1 MRCPACGS
9 ENSEAKRFC
18 EDCGHPLLPVC
29 PACGAQLGLG
39 KRFCGECGTPVAA
52 AVMPAPPPG
61 EPAQVLPPPQKVP
74 ATPTELR
81 HVSVL
86 FCDLVG
92 FTTFSEKR
100 DAEEVREFLS
110 GYFELARAIVARY
123 GGVVEK
129 FIGDA
134 VMALWGAPVAKEDD
148 AELAVRAGLELVS
161 AVAAYGAERENAG
174 LQARVGIVTGG
185 AATTETPEEGLVI
198 GDRVNT
204 AARIQSAAPPGCC
217 YVDATTRAASAAAIA
232 YSDAGEHTLKG
243 KTERIHLYQATRVVA
258 ATAGSQRS
266 GVLEAPFTG
275 RDHELRLVKELFHA
289 SAERRSAR
297 LVLVSG
303 VAGVGKSRLAWEFF
317 KYVDGLA
324 DGVLWHAGRCLSYG
338 EGVSYW
344 ALSEMVRARLQI
356 GEEDPLGVV
365 AERLTSGLERWIPD
379 ASDREFIYL
388 RLAQLLGLSSAQSLA
403 REELF
408 LGWRLFFERL
418 AEHLPVVMVVEDL
431 QWADSGMVDFL
442 DHLLDWSADHAI
454 FLLVLT
460 RPEGADQAGL
470 VLSRRNLTTLSLD
483 PLSDE
488 VIGELLDGLVA
499 DLPRAGRARI
509 VERAEGIPLYAI
521 ETVRSLLDRGVLEKG
536 EDDLLH
542 LIGEL
547 GELEI
552 PPGLTALIAS
562 RLDALSPAE
571 RRVVKGCAVLGESFP
586 RQAIEA
592 VSDAGPGELNEILP
606 SLVRKEVLTVRADK
620 LSPERGQYA
629 FTQSLI
635 RSVAYDMLTRGER
648 KARHLTTA
656 AHMRHVFPD
665 EGAEVIEVI
674 AAHLHD
680 AYKAAGDDPDS
691 DELRARAKDA
701 YVHAGDRAEAV
712 GAPGAAETAYLTASE
727 LSSDDEERARFIEK
741 SAEMAMRIGADD
753 RALNGFEK
761 AGASHLQAGRIVD
774 AARVA
779 AWIGTMFVRTSRS
792 EQAVACLSDALSSL
806 DPATAPPAV
815 VARLEERLG
824 RALMFTGRSQDAGEP
839 IERALTL
846 AQHHEL
852 AETYAS
858 ALQMKAY
865 LYSGAGRVEEGIL
878 NLEGSL
884 ATARKNGL
892 VQVESAAQNL
902 LTDLCMIYDRPGA
915 EEHALAGLALAR
927 RQGAR
932 GREADMVGNL
942 MYVLMLAGRWDE
954 AARFADEVLES
965 AAGEATVNTSLL
977 RFRKA
982 FIDALRGELAS
993 ARQQFAYCESWKDAE
1008 DVQAS
1013 AMYSSGAGAL
1023 ALAAGEY
1030 RNALDTATRAI
1041 EGALTAGLPLAHE
1054 VVRLSFP
1061 DAVDAA
1067 IAGGDLEAADRLLEL
1082 FANRPLGEI
1091 PQFLRAQVTRT
1102 KALLAIAR
1110 GRDAGVEDD
1119 LIAAETVFR
1128 GLGYP
1133 IWLARAQLDRAE
1145 WLARQGRLVESA
1157 RIAEQA
1163 AAGFETVGAV
1173 PMLARARALLESQ
1186 AVG

>member
-1 MRCPACGS
+1 
-9 ENSEAKRFC
+9 
-18 EDCGHPLLPVC
+18 
-29 PACGAQLGLG
+29 
-39 KRFCGECGTPVAA
+39 
-52 AVMPAPPPG
+52 
-61 EPAQVLPPPQKVP
+61 
-74 ATPTELR
+74 
-81 HVSVL
+81 
-86 FCDLVG
+86 
-92 FTTFSEKR
+92 
-100 DAEEVREFLS
+100 
-110 GYFELARAIVARY
+110 
-123 GGVVEK
+123 
-129 FIGDA
+129 
-134 VMALWGAPVAKEDD
+134 
-148 AELAVRAGLELVS
+148 
-161 AVAAYGAERENAG
+161 
-174 LQARVGIVTGG
+174 
-185 AATTETPEEGLVI
+185 
-198 GDRVNT
+198 
-204 AARIQSAAPPGCC
+204 
-217 YVDATTRAASAAAIA
+217 
-232 YSDAGEHTLKG
+232 
-243 KTERIHLYQATRVVA
+243 
-258 ATAGSQRS
+258 
-266 GVLEAPFTG
+266 
-275 RDHELRLVKELFHA
+275 
-289 SAERRSAR
+289 
-297 LVLVSG
+297 
-303 VAGVGKSRLAWEFF
+303 
-317 KYVDGLA
+317 
-324 DGVLWHAGRCLSYG
+324 
-338 EGVSYW
+338 
-344 ALSEMVRARLQI
+344 MVRARLQI

-884 ATARKNGL
+884 ETARKNGL

-982 FIDALRGELAS
+982 FLDALRGELAS

>member
-1 MRCPACGS
+1 
-9 ENSEAKRFC
+9 
-18 EDCGHPLLPVC
+18 
-29 PACGAQLGLG
+29 
-39 KRFCGECGTPVAA
+39 
-52 AVMPAPPPG
+52 
-61 EPAQVLPPPQKVP
+61 
-74 ATPTELR
+74 
-81 HVSVL
+81 
-86 FCDLVG
+86 
-92 FTTFSEKR
+92 
-100 DAEEVREFLS
+100 
-110 GYFELARAIVARY
+110 
-123 GGVVEK
+123 
-129 FIGDA
+129 
-134 VMALWGAPVAKEDD
+134 
-148 AELAVRAGLELVS
+148 
-161 AVAAYGAERENAG
+161 
-174 LQARVGIVTGG
+174 
-185 AATTETPEEGLVI
+185 
-198 GDRVNT
+198 
-204 AARIQSAAPPGCC
+204 
-217 YVDATTRAASAAAIA
+217 
-232 YSDAGEHTLKG
+232 
-243 KTERIHLYQATRVVA
+243 
-258 ATAGSQRS
+258 
-266 GVLEAPFTG
+266 
-275 RDHELRLVKELFHA
+275 
-289 SAERRSAR
+289 
-297 LVLVSG
+297 
-303 VAGVGKSRLAWEFF
+303 
-317 KYVDGLA
+317 
-324 DGVLWHAGRCLSYG
+324 
-338 EGVSYW
+338 
-344 ALSEMVRARLQI
+344 
-356 GEEDPLGVV
+356 
-365 AERLTSGLERWIPD
+365 
-379 ASDREFIYL
+379 
-388 RLAQLLGLSSAQSLA
+388 
-403 REELF
+403 
-408 LGWRLFFERL
+408 
-418 AEHLPVVMVVEDL
+418 MVVEDL

-571 RRVVKGCAVLGESFP
+571 RRVVKECAVLGESFP

-884 ATARKNGL
+884 ETARKNGL

-982 FIDALRGELAS
+982 FLDALRGELAS

>member
-1 MRCPACGS
+1 
-9 ENSEAKRFC
+9 
-18 EDCGHPLLPVC
+18 
-29 PACGAQLGLG
+29 
-39 KRFCGECGTPVAA
+39 
-52 AVMPAPPPG
+52 
-61 EPAQVLPPPQKVP
+61 
-74 ATPTELR
+74 
-81 HVSVL
+81 
-86 FCDLVG
+86 
-92 FTTFSEKR
+92 
-100 DAEEVREFLS
+100 
-110 GYFELARAIVARY
+110 
-123 GGVVEK
+123 
-129 FIGDA
+129 
-134 VMALWGAPVAKEDD
+134 
-148 AELAVRAGLELVS
+148 
-161 AVAAYGAERENAG
+161 
-174 LQARVGIVTGG
+174 
-185 AATTETPEEGLVI
+185 
-198 GDRVNT
+198 
-204 AARIQSAAPPGCC
+204 
-217 YVDATTRAASAAAIA
+217 
-232 YSDAGEHTLKG
+232 
-243 KTERIHLYQATRVVA
+243 
-258 ATAGSQRS
+258 
-266 GVLEAPFTG
+266 
-275 RDHELRLVKELFHA
+275 
-289 SAERRSAR
+289 
-297 LVLVSG
+297 
-303 VAGVGKSRLAWEFF
+303 
-317 KYVDGLA
+317 
-324 DGVLWHAGRCLSYG
+324 
-338 EGVSYW
+338 
-344 ALSEMVRARLQI
+344 
-356 GEEDPLGVV
+356 
-365 AERLTSGLERWIPD
+365 
-379 ASDREFIYL
+379 
-388 RLAQLLGLSSAQSLA
+388 
-403 REELF
+403 
-408 LGWRLFFERL
+408 
-418 AEHLPVVMVVEDL
+418 
-431 QWADSGMVDFL
+431 
-442 DHLLDWSADHAI
+442 
-454 FLLVLT
+454 
-460 RPEGADQAGL
+460 
-470 VLSRRNLTTLSLD
+470 
-483 PLSDE
+483 
-488 VIGELLDGLVA
+488 
-499 DLPRAGRARI
+499 
-509 VERAEGIPLYAI
+509 
-521 ETVRSLLDRGVLEKG
+521 
-536 EDDLLH
+536 
-542 LIGEL
+542 
-547 GELEI
+547 
-552 PPGLTALIAS
+552 
-562 RLDALSPAE
+562 
-571 RRVVKGCAVLGESFP
+571 
-586 RQAIEA
+586 
-592 VSDAGPGELNEILP
+592 
-606 SLVRKEVLTVRADK
+606 
-620 LSPERGQYA
+620 
-629 FTQSLI
+629 
-635 RSVAYDMLTRGER
+635 
-648 KARHLTTA
+648 
-656 AHMRHVFPD
+656 MRHVFPD

-846 AQHHEL
+846 VQHHEL

-884 ATARKNGL
+884 ETGRKNGL

-982 FIDALRGELAS
+982 FLDALRGELAS

-1110 GRDAGVEDD
+1110 GRDARVEDD

>member
-1 MRCPACGS
+1 
-9 ENSEAKRFC
+9 
-18 EDCGHPLLPVC
+18 
-29 PACGAQLGLG
+29 
-39 KRFCGECGTPVAA
+39 
-52 AVMPAPPPG
+52 
-61 EPAQVLPPPQKVP
+61 
-74 ATPTELR
+74 
-81 HVSVL
+81 
-86 FCDLVG
+86 
-92 FTTFSEKR
+92 
-100 DAEEVREFLS
+100 
-110 GYFELARAIVARY
+110 
-123 GGVVEK
+123 
-129 FIGDA
+129 
-134 VMALWGAPVAKEDD
+134 
-148 AELAVRAGLELVS
+148 
-161 AVAAYGAERENAG
+161 
-174 LQARVGIVTGG
+174 
-185 AATTETPEEGLVI
+185 
-198 GDRVNT
+198 
-204 AARIQSAAPPGCC
+204 
-217 YVDATTRAASAAAIA
+217 
-232 YSDAGEHTLKG
+232 
-243 KTERIHLYQATRVVA
+243 
-258 ATAGSQRS
+258 
-266 GVLEAPFTG
+266 
-275 RDHELRLVKELFHA
+275 
-289 SAERRSAR
+289 
-297 LVLVSG
+297 
-303 VAGVGKSRLAWEFF
+303 
-317 KYVDGLA
+317 
-324 DGVLWHAGRCLSYG
+324 
-338 EGVSYW
+338 
-344 ALSEMVRARLQI
+344 
-356 GEEDPLGVV
+356 
-365 AERLTSGLERWIPD
+365 
-379 ASDREFIYL
+379 
-388 RLAQLLGLSSAQSLA
+388 
-403 REELF
+403 LF

-542 LIGEL
+542 LLGEL

-571 RRVVKGCAVLGESFP
+571 RRVVKECAVLGESFP

-884 ATARKNGL
+884 ETARKNGL